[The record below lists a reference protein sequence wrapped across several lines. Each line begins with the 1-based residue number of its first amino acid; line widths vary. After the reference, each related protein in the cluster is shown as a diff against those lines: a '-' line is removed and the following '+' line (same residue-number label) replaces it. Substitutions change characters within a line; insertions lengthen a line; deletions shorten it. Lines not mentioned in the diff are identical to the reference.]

1 MALGNNE
8 IKKRK
13 FHCCKHL
20 ILLGDVDINKTLI
33 SSIISSIEN
42 IINTLLVTKML
53 IMELNHYSQCF
64 QTGALM

>member
-20 ILLGDVDINKTLI
+20 ILLGDLDINKTLI
-33 SSIISSIEN
+33 SSIVSSVEN
-42 IINTLLVTKML
+42 ITNTLLVT
-53 IMELNHYSQCF
+53 
-64 QTGALM
+64 